1 MVNKILKV
9 KCLKSIDRKLSIAFV
24 VPTLTLERFTS
35 SAACTVIVS
44 PCIIGLTKSIVA
56 SIKPIFLC

>member
-1 MVNKILKV
+1 MFEVEVN
-9 KCLKSIDRKLSIAFV
+9 IAFV

-35 SAACTVIVS
+35 SAAFTVIIF
-44 PCIIGLTKSIVA
+44 PCIIGLTKSIAA